1 MSASSYLAME
11 MAGPG
16 LPPAPVER
24 IMPHP
29 APREAVVRV
38 HASSMNFH
46 DAVNLMG
53 LLDGPWPRVPMSDG
67 AGDVVSIGSQVTNVG
82 VGDRVIGAF
91 HPGWVDGRPTRE
103 NKREMPGDSRDGWLQ
118 QYQLFPA
125 EALIHVPGYLTDSEA
140 ATLPCAGTTAWS
152 ALEIGHVGAGDIVVT
167 QGTGGVSL
175 YALQLAK
182 ARGATVILTSSSDE
196 KLEVGHTLGADLLIN
211 YRTTP
216 DWEIEVRRLTDG
228 RGADLVVDLGGQDTL
243 GRSVKATRVDGAVAI
258 VGVLSGFG
266 MASISVSDA
275 MMHNIHLSGITVGS
289 IRAHADLCAAME
301 RAEIHPHISHRLPWD
316 EMSEATTIM
325 QTAQHIGKI
334 VIDIP

>member
-1 MSASSYLAME
+1 VSASTYLAME

-16 LPPAPVER
+16 IPVAPVER
-24 IMPHP
+24 VVPDP
-29 APREAVVRV
+29 APHQAVVRV

-46 DAVNLMG
+46 DVVNLMG
-53 LLDGPWPRVPMSDG
+53 LLNGPWPRVPMSDG
-67 AGDVVSIGSQVTNVG
+67 VGEVVAVGDQVTNVG

-91 HPGWVDGRPTRE
+91 HPGWIDGRPTPQ

-118 QYQLFPA
+118 QYQSFPA
-125 EALIHVPGYLTDSEA
+125 VGLIRVPGYLTDHEA

-152 ALEIGHVGAGDIVVT
+152 ALEIGHVGAGDVVVT

-196 KLEVGHTLGADLLIN
+196 KLEVGRTLGADLLIN
-211 YRTTP
+211 YCSTP
-216 DWEIEVRRLTDG
+216 AWEHEVRKLTDG
-228 RGADLVVDLGGQDTL
+228 RGADLVVDLGGQETL
-243 GRSVKATRVDGAVAI
+243 GPSIKATRVDGAVAI

-275 MMHNIHLSGITVGS
+275 MMNNIHLSGITVGS
-289 IRAHADLCAAME
+289 VRAHADLCVAME
-301 RAEIHPHISHRLPWD
+301 QAQIHPQISHRLHWD
-316 EMSEATTIM
+316 DMAEAMRIM
-325 QTAQHIGKI
+325 QAAQHIGKI
-334 VIDIP
+334 VIDVP

>member
-1 MSASSYLAME
+1 MSASRYVAME

-16 LPPAPVER
+16 VPPGPVER
-24 IMPHP
+24 IVPDP
-29 APREAVVRV
+29 GANEAVVRV

-46 DAVNLMG
+46 DVVNLMG
-53 LLDGPWPRVPMSDG
+53 FLHGPWPRVPMSDG
-67 AGDVVSIGSQVTNVG
+67 VGDVVSIGDQVTNVAI
-82 VGDRVIGAF
+82 GDRVIGAF
-91 HPGWVDGRPTRE
+91 HPGWIDGRPTPE

-125 EALIHVPGYLTDSEA
+125 DGLIHVPAYLTDHEA

-152 ALEIGHVGAGDIVVT
+152 ALEIGHIGAGDVVVT

-196 KLEVGHTLGADLLIN
+196 KLEVGRSLGADLLVN
-211 YRTTP
+211 YCSTP
-216 DWEIEVRRLTDG
+216 DWEHEVRELTEG

-266 MASISVSDA
+266 TASISVSDA
-275 MMHNIHLSGITVGS
+275 MMNNIHLSGITVGS
-289 IRAHADLCAAME
+289 VRAHADLCAAME
-301 RAEIHPHISHRLPWD
+301 QAHIHPHISHRLNWED
-316 EMSEATTIM
+316 MAEAMSIM
-325 QTAQHIGKI
+325 QAAQHIGKI

>member
-1 MSASSYLAME
+1 MSASTYLAME

-24 IMPHP
+24 VVPNP
-29 APREAVVRV
+29 APHEAVVRV

-67 AGDVVSIGSQVTNVG
+67 VGEVVSIGDQVTHVG

-91 HPGWVDGRPTRE
+91 HPGWIDGRPTRE

-125 EALIHVPGYLTDSEA
+125 DGLIHVPAYLTDHEA

-152 ALEIGHVGAGDIVVT
+152 ALEIGHVGAGDVVVT

-196 KLEVGHTLGADLLIN
+196 KLEVGRTLGADMLVN
-211 YRTTP
+211 YCATP
-216 DWEIEVRRLTDG
+216 DWEYEVRKLTDG

-266 MASISVSDA
+266 TASISVSDA
-275 MMHNIHLSGITVGS
+275 MMNNIHLSGITVGS
-289 IRAHADLCAAME
+289 VRAHADLCTAMQ
-301 RAEIHPHISHRLPWD
+301 RATIHPHVSHRLPWD
-316 EMSEATTIM
+316 GMAEARNIM

>member
-1 MSASSYLAME
+1 MSASTYLAME

-24 IMPHP
+24 IVPNP
-29 APREAVVRV
+29 APNEALVRV

-46 DAVNLMG
+46 DVVNLMG
-53 LLDGPWPRVPMSDG
+53 FLNGPWPRVPMSDG
-67 AGDVVSIGSQVTNVG
+67 VGEVVSIGDQVTNVG

-91 HPGWVDGRPTRE
+91 HPDWIDGRPTPE

-125 EALIHVPGYLTDSEA
+125 VGLIHVPDYLTNHEA

-152 ALEIGHVGAGDIVVT
+152 ALEIGHVGAGDVVVT

-196 KLEVGHTLGADLLIN
+196 KLEVGRTLGADLLIN
-211 YRTTP
+211 YCATP
-216 DWEIEVRRLTDG
+216 DWEVEVRKLTNG

-243 GRSVKATRVDGAVAI
+243 GRSVTATRVDGAVAI
-258 VGVLSGFG
+258 IGVLSGFG

-289 IRAHADLCAAME
+289 VRAHSDLCAAME
-301 RAEIHPHISHRLPWD
+301 RGTIHPHISHQLHWD
-316 EMSEATTIM
+316 EMAEATSIM
-325 QTAQHIGKI
+325 QTGQHIGKI
-334 VIDIP
+334 VIEVP

>member
-1 MSASSYLAME
+1 
-11 MAGPG
+11 
-16 LPPAPVER
+16 
-24 IMPHP
+24 
-29 APREAVVRV
+29 
-38 HASSMNFH
+38 MNFH
-46 DAVNLMG
+46 DVVNLMG
-53 LLDGPWPRVPMSDG
+53 FLDGPWPRVPMSDG
-67 AGDVVSIGSQVTNVG
+67 VGDVVSVGDQVTHVG
-82 VGDRVIGAF
+82 IGDRVIGAF
-91 HPGWVDGRPTRE
+91 HPGWIDGRPTRE

-125 EALIHVPGYLTDSEA
+125 DGLIHVPAYLTDHEA

-152 ALEIGHVGAGDIVVT
+152 ALEIGHIGAGDVVVT

-196 KLEVGHTLGADLLIN
+196 KLEVGRTLGADLLIN
-211 YRTTP
+211 YCSTP
-216 DWEIEVRRLTDG
+216 DWEHEVRILTEG

-258 VGVLSGFG
+258 IGVLSGFG

-275 MMHNIHLSGITVGS
+275 MMNNIHLSGITVGS
-289 IRAHADLCAAME
+289 VRAHTDLCTAME
-301 RAEIHPHISHRLPWD
+301 QANIHPHISHRLNWD
-316 EMSEATTIM
+316 EMAVATSIM

>member
-1 MSASSYLAME
+1 MSEASYLAME

-16 LPPAPVER
+16 VPTALRER
-24 IMPHP
+24 TWSDPGP
-29 APREAVVRV
+29 DQAVVRV
-38 HASSMNFH
+38 RSSSMNYH
-46 DAVNLMG
+46 DLVNLMG

-67 AGDVVSIGSQVTNVG
+67 AGEVVAVGEGVLDVAP
-82 VGDRVIGAF
+82 GDRVIGAF
-91 HPGWVDGRPTRE
+91 HPGWFDGPPTPA

-125 EALIHVPGYLTDSEA
+125 NALIRAPEHLTDHEA

-152 ALEIGHVGAGDIVVT
+152 ALELGPIQAGDVVVT

-175 YALQLAK
+175 FTLQLAK

-196 KLEVGHTLGADLLIN
+196 KLEVGTSLGADFGIN
-211 YRTTP
+211 YCSTP
-216 DWEIEVRRLTDG
+216 DWEKTVREITDG
-228 RGADLVVDLGGQDTL
+228 QGADLVVDLGGQETL
-243 GRSVKATRVDGAVAI
+243 GRSIKATRMDGAVAI

-275 MMHNIHLSGITVGS
+275 MMNNIHLSGVTVGS
-289 IRAHADLCAAME
+289 VRDHAHLCAAMGQSGI
-301 RAEIHPHISHRLPWD
+301 RPHISHRLGW
-316 EMSEATTIM
+316 ESLEEATNLM
-325 QTAQHIGKI
+325 QAGKHIGKI